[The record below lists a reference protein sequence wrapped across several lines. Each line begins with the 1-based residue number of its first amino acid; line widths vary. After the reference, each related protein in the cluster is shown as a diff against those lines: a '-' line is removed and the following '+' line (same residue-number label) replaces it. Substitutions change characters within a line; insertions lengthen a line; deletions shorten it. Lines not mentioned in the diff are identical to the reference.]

1 MDLGNILSAGVTEW
15 IKELFARVFG
25 DNAALATVLISIVP
39 IIELKGA
46 IPFGM
51 STAFWG
57 EHALSGG
64 AALGCGILGGLIVAI
79 LLSFLLEPLVRWLKS
94 TKLFKRLIERFEHSV
109 REKAEKMECEGKAQ
123 SSPRKKTFYKMLGVF
138 LFVAVPLPLTGVWT
152 GTAIAVFAGLK
163 FWQSILAA
171 FAGNVVAGL
180 LISFVCTVFPAFT
193 TLLFY
198 LIIAIVLMVVV
209 YKLIKGRLYKQN

>member
-1 MDLGNILSAGVTEW
+1 
-15 IKELFARVFG
+15 
-25 DNAALATVLISIVP
+25 
-39 IIELKGA
+39 
-46 IPFGM
+46 
-51 STAFWG
+51 
-57 EHALSGG
+57 
-64 AALGCGILGGLIVAI
+64 
-79 LLSFLLEPLVRWLKS
+79 
-94 TKLFKRLIERFEHSV
+94 
-109 REKAEKMECEGKAQ
+109 
-123 SSPRKKTFYKMLGVF
+123 MLGVF

-152 GTAIAVFAGLK
+152 GTAIAVFSGLK